1 MLFGCSMQS
10 SVQVTA
16 LPLALL
22 TGAAAGRPPLF
33 VTPHQETPGMVAI
46 HLPQES
52 SPAWPLAA
60 PPDPRPS
67 SPPTVP
73 AWGERTG
80 PDRATRY
87 RRRRLAALVLA
98 TSAVVGGVG
107 AVSYIGSL
115 VGPDGGPVPI
125 DARPTADE
133 SVRPA
138 VADGSVYVVQPGD
151 TYWSIAEAMAPGD
164 DPRPVVD
171 RLRAATGDDVLQAG
185 DRLVLDAG

>member
-1 MLFGCSMQS
+1 
-10 SVQVTA
+10 
-16 LPLALL
+16 
-22 TGAAAGRPPLF
+22 
-33 VTPHQETPGMVAI
+33 MVAI

-52 SPAWPLAA
+52 PPAWPLTAT
-60 PPDPRPS
+60 PDRRPS

-73 AWGERTG
+73 TRGERRAG

-98 TSAVVGGVG
+98 TSVVVGGVG
-107 AVSYIGSL
+107 AVGYIGSL

-138 VADGSVYVVQPGD
+138 VADGDVYVVQPGD
-151 TYWSIAEAMAPGD
+151 TYWSIAEALAPGD

-171 RLRAATGDDVLQAG
+171 RLREATGDDVLQPG
-185 DRLVLDAG
+185 ERLVLDAG